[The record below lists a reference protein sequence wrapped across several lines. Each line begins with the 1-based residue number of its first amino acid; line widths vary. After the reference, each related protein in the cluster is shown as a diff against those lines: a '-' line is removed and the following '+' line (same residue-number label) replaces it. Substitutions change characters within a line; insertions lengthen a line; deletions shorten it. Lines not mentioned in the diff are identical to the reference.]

1 MTLLITLSSILSL
14 VFLGT
19 VAVSLIA
26 INNQLGPIGG
36 LSDSFLAKLRLGL
49 RAIEKQT
56 SHLGQILPKVNETLA
71 GLESGL
77 PVLVENLSNKKKDV
91 K

>member
-1 MTLLITLSSILSL
+1 MTLLVLLSCILTL

-19 VAVSLIA
+19 VALSLIA
-26 INNQLGPIGG
+26 INKELAPIGG
-36 LSDSFLAKLRLGL
+36 MSDSYLAKLRLGL

-56 SHLGQILPKVNETLA
+56 SHLGQIIPKVNETLES
-71 GLESGL
+71 LETGL
-77 PVLVENLSNKKKDV
+77 PVLAQNLSNIKKDV

>member
-1 MTLLITLSSILSL
+1 MTILIILSCTLTLL
-14 VFLGT
+14 FLGT
-19 VAVSLIA
+19 VALCLIA
-26 INNQLGPIGG
+26 INRELAPIGG
-36 LSDSFLAKLRLGL
+36 MSDSYLAKLRLGL

-56 SHLGQILPKVNETLA
+56 SHLGEILPKINETLD

-77 PVLVENLSNKKKDV
+77 PVLVQNISKIKKDV

>member
-1 MTLLITLSSILSL
+1 MTLLIILSCILSL

-19 VAVSLIA
+19 VALSLVAI
-26 INNQLGPIGG
+26 INNLAPIGG
-36 LSDSFLAKLRLGL
+36 SSDSFLAKLRLGL

-56 SHLGQILPKVNETLA
+56 SHLGQILPKVNETLS

-77 PVLVENLSNKKKDV
+77 PVLVQNLSHKKNDV

>member
-1 MTLLITLSSILSL
+1 MTLLVLLSCILTL

-19 VAVSLIA
+19 VALSLIA
-26 INNQLGPIGG
+26 INKELAPIGG
-36 LSDSFLAKLRLGL
+36 MSDSYLAKLRLGL

-56 SHLGQILPKVNETLA
+56 SHLGQIIPKVNETLES
-71 GLESGL
+71 LETGL
-77 PVLVENLSNKKKDV
+77 PVLAQNLSHIKKDV